1 MTSPAKGGSSGGC
14 GGVRRKG
21 GVQGPLQHA
30 ECGGESRVPW
40 RHEILHIEMNISIHL
55 YDFL

>member
-1 MTSPAKGGSSGGC
+1 MAAAEAVA
-14 GGVRRKG
+14 GVRCEG

-40 RHEILHIEMNISIHL
+40 RHEILHIEMNIFYSSI
-55 YDFL
+55 